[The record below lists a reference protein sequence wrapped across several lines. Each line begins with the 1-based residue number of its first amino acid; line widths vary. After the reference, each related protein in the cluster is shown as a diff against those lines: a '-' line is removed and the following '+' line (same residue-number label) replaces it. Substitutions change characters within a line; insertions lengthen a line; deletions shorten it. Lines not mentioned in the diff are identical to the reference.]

1 MLKTLP
7 IYVNAIQFLQQENDW
22 DKALEI
28 SQKALQLFPNNF
40 NIQLLKAKSLLYLN
54 ELDSAIEILSQT
66 NVLPSEV
73 GKESYNIYVSL
84 HLAKALEY
92 LKERNLQMASSFI
105 DKSKKWPKN
114 LGIGKPYEPDY
125 SIQKIMMKVLDG
137 KYIDNEIK
145 AELKRLSKNYKGY
158 KNYLIAELIALI

>member
-1 MLKTLP
+1 MIK
-7 IYVNAIQFLQQENDW
+7 FLSRY
-22 DKALEI
+22 LI
-28 SQKALQLFPNNF
+28 HS
-40 NIQLLKAKSLLYLN
+40 KSLLYLN

-73 GKESYNIYVSL
+73 GKESHNIYVSL

-125 SIQKIMMKVLDG
+125 SIQKIMMRVLNG
-137 KYIDNEIK
+137 KYVVNEIK
-145 AELKRLSKNYKGY
+145 AELKRLSKNYTGY